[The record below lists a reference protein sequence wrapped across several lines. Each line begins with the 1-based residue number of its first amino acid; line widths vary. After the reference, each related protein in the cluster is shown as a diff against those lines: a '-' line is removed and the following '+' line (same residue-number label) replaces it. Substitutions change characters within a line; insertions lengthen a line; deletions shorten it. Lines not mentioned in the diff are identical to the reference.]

1 MDDKSSEDEQI
12 GLELSSSRGNSC
24 NDLTALPTND
34 IIKPTLTPFTEEFM
48 FDNKLV
54 TPISPNRKLSRPVSY
69 SDSFVF
75 QASGKKPDNSGF
87 ARIGSGQ
94 SLCQPFLP
102 DNMVPIGINS
112 GFLAKPELSGFL
124 PDARKENN
132 FMNKLIS
139 ITVHISLISVFE
151 NIFFW
156 QFISK
161 SEDTALQSTI
171 DNFLQG
177 TLNQCNSWPENVTII
192 IKTLFNIFVNQTEI
206 SQSANTASAIRNK
219 MNYNLFVQSWLY
231 YVSLLS
237 LVIIMSSITYYKK
250 YKIKWKEVAMDNI
263 LLVVLLGIYEYTFF
277 KTIAMDYGNITVP
290 ELENNIINQLQNQC
304 NI

>member
-1 MDDKSSEDEQI
+1 MNDDQL
-12 GLELSSSRGNSC
+12 GLELSSSRGNSS
-24 NDLTALPTND
+24 NDLTALPIND

-54 TPISPNRKLSRPVSY
+54 TPISPNRKLSRPISY

-75 QASGKKPDNSGF
+75 QVSGKKPDNSGITI
-87 ARIGSGQ
+87 IGSGQ

-102 DNMVPIGINS
+102 DNLAPIGINS
-112 GFLAKPELSGFL
+112 GLARK

-177 TLNQCNSWPENVTII
+177 TLSQCNTWSPNATAL
-192 IKTLFNIFVNQTEI
+192 IKTLFDIFVNQTEI
-206 SQSANTASAIRNK
+206 NQSATLAYSTRNQL
-219 MNYNLFVQSWLY
+219 NYNLFVQSWIY
-231 YVSLLS
+231 YISLLS
-237 LVIIMSSITYYKK
+237 LVIIMSGITYYKK

-263 LLVVLLGIYEYTFF
+263 LLVVLLGLYEYTFF
-277 KTIAMDYGNITVP
+277 KTIAMQYGNITLP